1 MSPSRFHAEKRNFK
15 RLIMNCPVSFQ
26 LPHSPHTRTGTC
38 INLSADGILFQADDK
53 YAIGTKINI
62 NVTPELDI
70 SPSFSAVM
78 KVVRV
83 ETASNKEGYY
93 LGGVLDGIR

>member
-15 RLIMNCPVSFQ
+15 RMKMNCPVSFQ
-26 LPHSPHTRTGTC
+26 LLNSPHTRIGTC
-38 INLSADGILFQADDK
+38 INLSATGILFQADDK
-53 YAIGTKINI
+53 YPLGTKINI

-78 KVVRV
+78 KVIRV
-83 ETASNKEGYY
+83 EAAANKSGYH
-93 LGGVLDGIR
+93 LGGILESIQ